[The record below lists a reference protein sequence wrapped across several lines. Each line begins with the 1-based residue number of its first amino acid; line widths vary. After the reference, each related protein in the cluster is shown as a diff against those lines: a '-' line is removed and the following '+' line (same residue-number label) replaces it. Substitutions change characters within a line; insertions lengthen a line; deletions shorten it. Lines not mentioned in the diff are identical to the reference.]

1 MTLEV
6 CGFEFLR
13 EDCELKRRE
22 VCVGAG
28 LLAGDAGEEPPGDE
42 AAPSR
47 GAPHVSAHAATSIL
61 RRELADQQR
70 VSSNRSGTRFFKPFE
85 KKLWQGQEKCWQRE
99 TNTASPARMEP

>member
-1 MTLEV
+1 MILFGLARRTARKSRKYHYFTVTLEI

-22 VCVGAG
+22 VWVGAG

-47 GAPHVSAHAATSIL
+47 GAPHVSAH
-61 RRELADQQR
+61 
-70 VSSNRSGTRFFKPFE
+70 SNQHLEKRSGGSAMF
-85 KKLWQGQEKCWQRE
+85 L
-99 TNTASPARMEP
+99 